1 MKTKVIAVVL
11 GTVPDRGDPT
21 VCGEDIVLGTR
32 DFPNGGLAR
41 KWVNEYLARP
51 LAVGCLSQW
60 GFMRKVEYD
69 TVYGWLTVA
78 ESDTITPEECDRET
92 KWFTV
97 EG

>member
-1 MKTKVIAVVL
+1 MKTKVVAVVF

-21 VCGEDIVLGTR
+21 ICGEDIVLGRR

-51 LAVGCLSQW
+51 LADGCLSQW
-60 GFMRKVEYD
+60 GFMRTVEYD
-69 TVYGWLTVA
+69 TVFGWVTVA
-78 ESDTITPEECDRET
+78 ESDTITVDDLGTET